1 MYQILSLITTA
12 FFISACSDNASV
24 VVFDKNITQTEI
36 SCMQLRVWPPDA
48 TIEKYLQRQY
58 SFDGNCSYLLEV
70 STKNGITC
78 NSNQNVQTK
87 ALGTF
92 PTSYIKMEILR
103 EKTLAY
109 SYYKD
114 LQGDVELSDVKRA
127 CDRMGEDLLFFSK

>member
-1 MYQILSLITTA
+1 
-12 FFISACSDNASV
+12 
-24 VVFDKNITQTEI
+24 
-36 SCMQLRVWPPDA
+36 MQLRVWPPDA